1 MATFKDECN
10 NTISK
15 VQDLLIQNPEWE
27 NRYDLYAKQITANA
41 KDILD
46 MKQKFREWKPLFV
59 YMNVSSAKSHLTF
72 SLRYLGQDV
81 ARLKVDQNNIPVIS
95 TVGFDIKNH
104 RDFGCNIVLNDCA
117 WRSADAKKFRE
128 HFSHNVA
135 RTKNSSKG
143 NDEHRIESLLLTE
156 FSKVSKLNKEV
167 SKIQPVKFCGI
178 ARFQMPSPLS
188 ASNKKAV
195 KYAGTYGGGIDIMTR
210 IGKGRGVKL
219 CIMEVKDENTTKEP
233 PTQAVL
239 QGLAYAT
246 FMRELLRSESG
257 ALWWKIF
264 GFTGQLPK
272 KLDLYVAS
280 VMPSI
285 GNDDHSFANLKF
297 KIGYDNLILG
307 ALYFKESKNHITAID
322 NYLKPCL

>member
-10 NTISK
+10 NTIST
-15 VQDLLIQNPEWE
+15 VQDLLNQNPEWR
-27 NRYDLYAKQITANA
+27 NRYDVYAKQITANA

-95 TVGFDIKNH
+95 TVGFDIKND
-104 RDFGCNIVLNDCA
+104 RDFGCKIILNDCA
-117 WRSADAKKFRE
+117 WRSEDAKKFRK
-128 HFSHNVA
+128 HFSGNSP
-135 RTKNSSKG
+135 RTINSGKE
-143 NDEHRIESLLLTE
+143 NHEHRIESLLLTE
-156 FSKVSKLNKEV
+156 FSKGSKVNKAI
-167 SKIQPVKFCGI
+167 SKIQPVKFSGT

-188 ASNKKAV
+188 ASHKKAI

-219 CIMEVKDENTTKEP
+219 CIMEVKDKNATKEP
-233 PTQAVL
+233 PTQAIL

-257 ALWWKIF
+257 ALWWNIF
-264 GFTGQLPK
+264 GFKGQLPK
-272 KLDLYVAS
+272 NLDLYVAS

-285 GNDDHSFANLKF
+285 GNDDYSFVNFNF
-297 KIGYDNLILG
+297 KIGYDNVCLG
-307 ALYFKESKNHITAID
+307 ALYFKESNNHITAIN
-322 NYLKPCL
+322 NYLNPCL